1 MALTTTIQ
9 EIPELG
15 ERGPGLGG
23 GDYIVIVFNNEHNTY
38 SEVIGILMRATGC
51 SLEEAQMETWEIDH
65 LGKSVVHHS
74 SQEECENVAVIIRT
88 IGIQVDV
95 RED

>member
-1 MALTTTIQ
+1 MALTTTIK
-9 EIPELG
+9 ELPELG
-15 ERGPGLGG
+15 ERGPGLGDG
-23 GDYIVIVFNNEHNTY
+23 NYIVIVYNNDHNTY
-38 SEVIGILMRATGC
+38 PEVIGILMRATGC

-65 LGKSVVHHS
+65 LGKSVVHHAG
-74 SQEECENVAVIIRT
+74 QEECETVAAIIRT